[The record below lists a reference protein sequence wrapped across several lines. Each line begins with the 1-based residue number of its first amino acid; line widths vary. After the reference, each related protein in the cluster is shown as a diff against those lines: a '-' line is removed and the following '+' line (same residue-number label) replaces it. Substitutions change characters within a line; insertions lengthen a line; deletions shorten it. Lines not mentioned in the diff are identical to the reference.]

1 MKKLLNMKILL
12 LGSGGRE
19 HTMAWKIAKSHL
31 LKKLYIAPGNAG
43 TATVGKNINLPDFP
57 AIKQFVLTK
66 EINMVVVGPEAPLVD
81 GITDFFEQDSQ
92 LSAIPVIGPSKA
104 GAQLEGSKAWS
115 KHFMQKNNIPTARFL
130 EVSQENISEGFRFLE
145 TLKAPFVLKA
155 DGLAAGKGVLILPSI
170 EEAKDELQ
178 KMLNGKFGAAS
189 QKVVIEEY
197 LQGIELSVFFVTDG
211 THYRLLPEAKD
222 YKRIGEGDTGL
233 NTGGMGAVSPVPFA
247 DEEFMTKVE
256 DQIIRPTI
264 AGLKAKKIN
273 YRGFVFLGLMNDN
286 GNPFVIEYNVRLGDP
301 ETEVVLPR
309 LETDLVEIFKAMAEN
324 RLDSIKMSFLPQ
336 TATTVMLV
344 SKGYPEKY
352 EKGKPITG
360 LASVNDSLVFHAG
373 TKQENNSI
381 LTNGGRVLAVTSL
394 GNNMSDAL
402 SKSYTSIEKINF
414 EGKTFRK
421 DIGQDL
427 KEYANT

>member
-1 MKKLLNMKILL
+1 MKILL

-19 HTMAWKIAKSHL
+19 HTLAWKIAKSPL
-31 LKKLYIAPGNAG
+31 VKMLYIAPGNAG
-43 TATVGKNINLPDFP
+43 TANIGENIDLPVNDFSV
-57 AIKQFVLTK
+57 IKQFVLEK

-81 GITDFFEQDSQ
+81 GITDFFEQDIQ
-92 LSAIPVIGPSKA
+92 LSHISVIGPGKA

-115 KHFMQKNNIPTARFL
+115 KKFMQKNNIPTARFL
-130 EVSQENISEGFRFLE
+130 EVSPENMSEGFKFLE
-145 TLKAPFVLKA
+145 TLKPPFVLKA
-155 DGLAAGKGVLILPSI
+155 DGLAAGKGVLILSSLK
-170 EEAKDELQ
+170 EAKDEL
-178 KMLNGKFGAAS
+178 KNMLNGKFGAAS

-247 DEEFMTKVE
+247 DAGFMAKVE
-256 DQIIRPTI
+256 KQIIQPTI
-264 AGLKAKKIN
+264 AGLKAENIN
-273 YRGFVFLGLMNDN
+273 YRGFVFLGLMND
-286 GNPFVIEYNVRLGDP
+286 GGSPFVIEYNVRLGDP

-324 RLDSIKMSFLPQ
+324 KLDTITMSFLPQ
-336 TATTVMLV
+336 TAATVMLV

-352 EKGKPITG
+352 EKGKTITG
-360 LASVNDSLVFHAG
+360 LESVNDSFVFHAG
-373 TKQENNSI
+373 TKQENDTV
-381 LTNGGRVLAVTSL
+381 LTNGGRVIAVTSL
-394 GNNMSDAL
+394 GHSMDDAL
-402 SKSYTSIEKINF
+402 AKSYAAIDEINF
-414 EGKTFRK
+414 EGKTFRR

-427 KEYANT
+427 KEYVTG